1 MKSKLKNLIV
11 FILVIILGAAA
22 AVTGFAVS
30 AASDATVTTRSDTK
44 KDVGSHRS
52 ALRGGIWQVLY
63 KTGVTKLLA
72 VDAQAQTATLIEPE
86 TGTGETASFDYIEEL
101 VLYKIHSDQED
112 TVLNRRVIEN
122 NGNTAVV
129 SDENGDIIS
138 LFYLDSA
145 AIEDFSYYNLTQLS
159 SMARSCFEKEYG
171 SSKGMTFSATMNAD
185 GSFFATISGM
195 KGNKKEIA
203 YTVDMQTGKG
213 TDSHYENVDL
223 SRYAK

>member
-1 MKSKLKNLIV
+1 M
-11 FILVIILGAAA
+11 
-22 AVTGFAVS
+22 
-30 AASDATVTTRSDTK
+30 
-44 KDVGSHRS
+44 
-52 ALRGGIWQVLY
+52 
-63 KTGVTKLLA
+63 TKLLA
-72 VDAQAQTATLIEPE
+72 VDSHAQTATLIEPE
-86 TGTGETASFDYIEEL
+86 TGTGKTASFDYIEEL
-101 VLYKIHSDQED
+101 TLYKIHSGQED

-159 SMARSCFEKEYG
+159 SMARSCYEKEYG
-171 SSKGMTFSATMNAD
+171 SSEGMTFSASMNAD

-195 KGNKKEIA
+195 KGDKKEIA